1 MEYTNEYVL
10 DKIKRDRS
18 VGANPIDKLP
28 EFKKPWEGYI
38 DNTKYDVDATAVY
51 DFDRN
56 GKAELKFKNYL
67 GETNNEDRLAKQQSG
82 WEQVGNGLAK
92 NLMKTFLYAGDGI
105 NTVTYGLYSAIKDGQ
120 IQSLWNN
127 DVSNYLDDQAKKLDR
142 NFANYYTNEEKSK
155 GFLGRLW
162 ENPANF
168 LANDVAGGLAFVGG
182 AILPELALG
191 VLTGGASVTP
201 SMAKF
206 GAKLGLKKA
215 FGLADNIAEGVV
227 KEGIEEGISKTAKE
241 IASQEFKTGFRNLLR
256 NSNIGNTVGQGLNT
270 ARFIGQ
276 STFFEAGMEARQ
288 NFKNSIDNYMTKYQE
303 REGQLPSQDELGN
316 FIKEAGNSADWVF
329 RANVGLLSIT
339 NAAMFGKFFK
349 LPEMHLETKV
359 GKLFGIDIAKLPTGN
374 FAMKEATKAQKVL
387 GKTYFLTKKPF
398 SEGVVEE
405 GMQGVFGHTM
415 DNYLQSKYNPE
426 QPDMTLMQSF
436 GEALQEQYTTKEGWF
451 EIGIGALIGSIGG
464 NISGDFGIE
473 GFGKKGYIG
482 AVKDLEGKVD
492 TYNTEV
498 AKILH
503 GNDSTTN
510 SFKGLIRA
518 NSVMNYQANREA
530 GIDATPAFQDTLV
543 NFNYIKA
550 NEALKGYTDTIADF
564 DTAVDSM
571 VLTNDQMKSFGFKE
585 QAEVDEYKNSLK
597 ENFKKDYDTYNEVD
611 AIVNNLQVPD
621 FKEGDLAEFREAVTF
636 SLMAGKKAGTE
647 AERIANNLSKITG
660 DEGIYDALK
669 FAQEMDEQKIENV
682 QLLKEKEARLEELNN
697 EILDIGQRLEGSS
710 DNQAQ
715 YKEYSKKHMLVAEEI
730 KKVTEEKAT
739 LESAMQKDFEAI
751 RANLTFAPKQLTATS
766 IRDIVQKLDSL
777 SEYTDSLR
785 KMGRTKEAE
794 NIETLLEQF
803 KLYSSAEINSA
814 TTVRRMASTNFYS
827 TSEGKGLLSKIR
839 GNDYAMSEEARK
851 DIRDGEALV
860 RDVLVK
866 NGFEYSNVD
875 EVIENSLKNNPKLSE
890 REKYKM
896 ESMLRATLA
905 YKRIQTL
912 VGEASKEQERAE
924 KTAVSMEFAQEGD
937 TIFMSEN
944 LQGRDL
950 TNPETINQL
959 IKDITNQI
967 DLIVNQPTAE
977 SLREIKIKE
986 KEIEQLKNQLKQI
999 QDADA
1004 KQKSES
1010 LPMGNQSQTS
1020 GEVREGNAQGQ
1031 TTTQESNQEETIT
1044 QLEAD
1049 IQRIRLQLG
1058 HENNKKMF
1066 DEFINL
1072 IQESLN
1078 RIGFN
1083 GLTTQELEILLKGLD
1098 DNSVAIVGGV
1108 SSSARNNVEREDL
1121 DTAWIEEPANLTPAE
1136 AYEYEKAL
1144 IKLKE
1149 YLSSMSA
1156 RQQPQST
1163 DKIEKDRFTTGG
1175 SEPIFIGSIIKT
1187 LVNNRYAE
1195 LKALEETISD
1205 EDYKNFV
1212 DNGVVSQEII
1222 DNIANKVKD
1231 RVPLSERENAI
1242 YIDKTVE
1249 INDSLLKLVNEI
1261 ESLSEDEV
1269 NEVIN
1274 QVEQED
1280 DSIKTMD
1287 DFETFRD
1294 AVAYNVVR
1302 TSNIALDESEANYG
1316 EAKSIEEV
1324 QQLLDKGGINIEKVD
1339 SSEMSDGNYASYDG
1353 DKIKVTDENIP
1364 LQILLH
1370 EIGEKVI
1377 NDLDKAKVKIVHS
1390 NSIFEAV
1397 TTYGASRGNDA
1408 FADNFYLYFL
1418 SPSTLKDLSPD
1429 VFNELDK
1436 LIPDNVKELGI
1447 NLMSIYNVT
1456 PQTLKYNKPKTQG
1469 YATTRENVTN
1479 IGGETKSD
1487 PNRKNTEDEPGQ
1499 TVQATQTVNPKSD
1512 VENQIQQIAE
1522 SIQKLEDE
1530 INELR
1535 TPFKFMDSEGYIRY
1549 NELLQKKIKDGELSE
1564 QEQAEMDNLK
1574 ASINQWITITG
1585 VRVQGIELT
1594 DLIRQM
1600 QALEATRPE
1609 KEVET
1614 VEVTEEEIDNDV
1626 IITEDAVKN
1635 NYQVGLSYGAVVSRR
1650 VKDGTIISN
1659 ITPEQLEKV
1668 SEVSLNGIERTETGG
1683 IKLTNELVD
1692 EINSQGKVVVINPA
1706 FDEST
1711 SVHPTVLQ
1719 SIPNPITG
1727 QEDFIPLES
1736 NFDVEVDKNGKP
1748 LVDENG
1754 DPILYQNGIISPETI
1769 YNVSEGDGVL
1779 IKIDPNHPYNKE
1791 LLNRLREAM
1800 GITKPLTEEERRV
1813 EVEKI
1818 VQAKS
1823 LKSKLIEKSQ
1833 AEIAELQSKEQLTT
1847 SQKAKL
1853 NQLTKRLNE
1862 QIQEIRVKA
1871 EEEVDNR
1878 KEKAPKKPS
1887 QELVDEIIRD
1897 FRLMVVTADE
1907 AFNLQI
1913 LKKIRT
1919 SDGYEGTNPHF
1930 EALRVQLLSDPQKL
1944 LDIIETNNE
1953 QNSDLGIKITKIFMG
1968 NPNYNYTRNAEGRLV
1983 RQNKPIVKED
1993 LDKIEEIGYVENGE
2007 LKLRGGRTRKGINQ
2021 DFINSAKKKN
2031 SKAKIPVIIVKRG
2044 KQLIAYPVK
2053 VGRDSS
2059 PIDLDAFKSIFE
2071 SDSITAVDKAIRLNT
2086 MLAEAGIDIKQK
2098 GNAFVV
2104 IGDNTLNKDFFD
2116 NIFAQLEQKEYI
2128 RSVSSWSDSKQSIE
2142 DALLNNATIN
2152 INMSNPFISPKIK
2165 FDFSAIEVQE
2175 IPETKKKSTKKAVVT
2190 HKESEL
2196 KNFRCK
2202 K

>member
-1 MEYTNEYVL
+1 MEYTNDYVL
-10 DKIKRDRS
+10 DKIKNSRS
-18 VGANPIDKLP
+18 RGADPISSKPKL
-28 EFKKPWEGYI
+28 KMPWEGYI
-38 DNTKYDVDATAVY
+38 DNTSYDVPASAVY

-56 GKAELKFKNYL
+56 GKAELKFENYL
-67 GETNNEDRLAKQQSG
+67 GAENNEDRLAKQQTG

-92 NLMKTFLYAGDGI
+92 NLAKTFLYAGDGI
-105 NTVTYGLYSAIKDGQ
+105 NTVTYGLYSAIKDGE
-120 IQSLWNN
+120 IKSLWNN

-182 AILPELALG
+182 AVLPELALG
-191 VLTGGASVTP
+191 VLTGGASVAP
-201 SMAKF
+201 SIAKF
-206 GAKLGLKKA
+206 GAKLGLKRA
-215 FGLADNIAEGVV
+215 FGLADNIAEGAVR
-227 KEGIEEGISKTAKE
+227 EGLEAVANRTAGE
-241 IASQEFKTGFRNLLR
+241 IASQEAKSGLR
-256 NSNIGNTVGQGLNT
+256 RLIGGSNRGNTAGQIANT

-288 NFKNSIDNYMTKYQE
+288 NFKTSVDEYMTKYQE
-303 REGQLPSQDELGN
+303 REGKLPSQEELTN
-316 FIKEAGNSADWVF
+316 FIKDAGKASDYVF
-329 RANVGLLSIT
+329 GANVALLSIT
-339 NAAMFGKFFK
+339 NAAMFGKLFK
-349 LPEMHLETKV
+349 LPSMHLETKV
-359 GKLFGIDIAKLPTGN
+359 GKLFGIDIAKLPNGK

-473 GFGKKGYIG
+473 GFGKKGYSG

-498 AKILH
+498 ARILH

-715 YKEYSKKHMLVAEEI
+715 YKEYSKKHMLVAQEI

-739 LESAMQKDFEAI
+739 LESAMEKDFEAI

-777 SEYTDSLR
+777 TEYTDSLR

-827 TSEGKGLLSKIR
+827 TSEGKELLSKIR
-839 GNDYAMSEEARK
+839 GNDYSMSEEARK

-866 NGFEYSNVD
+866 NGFLGENID
-875 EVIENSLKNNPKLSE
+875 QEIEDKLKSNPKLSE

-905 YKRIQTL
+905 YKKIQEL
-912 VGEASKEQERAE
+912 VSDASDKQKQSEE
-924 KTAVSMEFAQEGD
+924 TAIVEDFSQEGD

-950 TNPETINQL
+950 TNPETINDL
-959 IKDITNQI
+959 IKKITNQI

-977 SLREIKIKE
+977 SLREIKAKE
-986 KEIEQLKNQLKQI
+986 KEIEQLKK
-999 QDADA
+999 
-1004 KQKSES
+1004 
-1010 LPMGNQSQTS
+1010 
-1020 GEVREGNAQGQ
+1020 
-1031 TTTQESNQEETIT
+1031 
-1044 QLEAD
+1044 
-1049 IQRIRLQLG
+1049 
-1058 HENNKKMF
+1058 
-1066 DEFINL
+1066 L
-1072 IQESLN
+1072 I
-1078 RIGFN
+1078 
-1083 GLTTQELEILLKGLD
+1083 
-1098 DNSVAIVGGV
+1098 
-1108 SSSARNNVEREDL
+1108 EDL
-1121 DTAWIEEPANLTPAE
+1121 QNKSVEEQE
-1136 AYEYEKAL
+1136 
-1144 IKLKE
+1144 
-1149 YLSSMSA
+1149 
-1156 RQQPQST
+1156 
-1163 DKIEKDRFTTGG
+1163 
-1175 SEPIFIGSIIKT
+1175 
-1187 LVNNRYAE
+1187 VV
-1195 LKALEETISD
+1195 LEEQEVISD

-1212 DNGVVSQEII
+1212 DNGAVSQEII
-1222 DNIANKVKD
+1222 DDIANKVKD

-1242 YIDKTVE
+1242 YTDKTTE

-1274 QVEQED
+1274 QVEQEGD
-1280 DSIKTMD
+1280 ITLRNKEAESKIKNKELFQDGGVFANELGGSGVNSVPTNHTEINGIEFVEFSNPDTGVVDVIMTGTSDNDYVGYYRLYENGKPTNKWSSKFENQSRNKANFKTMISGVQSLLPKGH
-1287 DFETFRD
+1287 EYTEK
-1294 AVAYNVVR
+1294 
-1302 TSNIALDESEANYG
+1302 TSISTDGLRVWS
-1316 EAKSIEEV
+1316 
-1324 QQLLDKGGINIEKVD
+1324 QQLVNGYEIQQ
-1339 SSEMSDGNYASYDG
+1339 
-1353 DKIKVTDENIP
+1353 DENGNI
-1364 LQILLH
+1364 ITDR
-1370 EIGEKVI
+1370 VAI
-1377 NDLDKAKVKIVHS
+1377 N
-1390 NSIFEAV
+1390 
-1397 TTYGASRGNDA
+1397 GDA
-1408 FADNFYLYFL
+1408 IAN
-1418 SPSTLKDLSPD
+1418 
-1429 VFNELDK
+1429 
-1436 LIPDNVKELGI
+1436 ELGI
-1447 NLMSIYNVT
+1447 DVNQGGFNNISVTTNKQFETVKKALIPYLEKLGLTSDNIYWENGTVT
-1456 PQTLKYNKPKTQG
+1456 IDLPVLKQQLKDKQD
-1469 YATTRENVTN
+1469 ATTRENVTN

-1487 PNRKNTEDEPGQ
+1487 PNRKNTENEPGQ
-1499 TVQATQTVNPKSD
+1499 TVQATQTFDTESD

-1530 INELR
+1530 INELT

-1549 NELLQKKIKDGELSE
+1549 NELLQKKIKDGELSD

-1614 VEVTEEEIDNDV
+1614 VEVTEEEIE
-1626 IITEDAVKN
+1626 EDAKLSEDVVRN
-1635 NYQVGLSYGAVVSRR
+1635 NYEVGLSYNAVVSRR
-1650 VKDGTIISN
+1650 TKDSVVISN
-1659 ITPEQLEKV
+1659 ISPKSFEEATGVKIVGRE
-1668 SEVSLNGIERTETGG
+1668 GIEITETGN
-1683 IKLTNELVD
+1683 IKIPNAIID
-1692 EINSQGKVVVINPA
+1692 EINEKGSVVIMNPA
-1706 FDEST
+1706 YDEST
-1711 SVHPTVLQ
+1711 SFHATVLRVV
-1719 SIPNPITG
+1719 SNPITG

-1736 NFDVEVDKNGKP
+1736 DFDIET
-1748 LVDENG
+1748 DESG
-1754 DPILYQNGIISPETI
+1754 DSTVYQDGIISPETI
-1769 YNVSEGDGVL
+1769 YDASEGDGVL

-1953 QNSDLGIKITKIFMG
+1953 QNSDLGVTIAKIFMG

-2128 RSVSSWSDSKQSIE
+2128 RSVSSWTDSKQSIE

-2152 INMSNPFISPKIK
+2152 IKLSNPFISPKIK